1 MTTPAAAPAAP
12 AAADGS
18 AAAPAAAAPA
28 PAPAAA
34 PAAAAPAAA
43 APVDSLIPAA
53 PAPAAAAP
61 AAPAQPA
68 APATSVNPPK
78 NEPEWFYAD
87 GVPGKGAPPTWALF
101 DKYKTVDKQA
111 EAYVHLQKKLGGF
124 VGAPETG
131 KYDFKAPEG
140 MNVVLDNEHPLL
152 KELSDWGLK
161 NQLSQDRYNELLGML
176 AQYEAS
182 MIPDMGEIKQ
192 RIGQDADNRIA
203 RVTQWLQANVPAE
216 MYNEARL
223 ALGSQNAAEIFHVM
237 ETIIGKTT
245 QLPMP
250 KPGQDVPAAAP
261 SSEEAILAKMRVK
274 GQDGKPLYFTDTN
287 YRHKVDSELAEF
299 YRSAQGA

>member
-1 MTTPAAAPAAP
+1 MTTPTAGSPAPVAATPDASAPTAPAAP
-12 AAADGS
+12 AVPAAAVSSSLLPDAPAT
-18 AAAPAAAAPA
+18 AAAPTAATP
-28 PAPAAA
+28 PAAL
-34 PAAAAPAAA
+34 P
-43 APVDSLIPAA
+43 
-53 PAPAAAAP
+53 
-61 AAPAQPA
+61 
-68 APATSVNPPK
+68 TSVNPPK

-250 KPGQDVPAAAP
+250 KPGQDVPAAGP
-261 SSEEAILAKMRVK
+261 STEEAILAKMRIK
-274 GQDGKPLYFTDTN
+274 GSDGKPKYFTDTN
-287 YRHKVDSELAEF
+287 YRHEVDAELARF
-299 YRSAQGA
+299 YQQAQGA

>member
-1 MTTPAAAPAAP
+1 M
-12 AAADGS
+12 
-18 AAAPAAAAPA
+18 
-28 PAPAAA
+28 
-34 PAAAAPAAA
+34 
-43 APVDSLIPAA
+43 
-53 PAPAAAAP
+53 
-61 AAPAQPA
+61 
-68 APATSVNPPK
+68 
-78 NEPEWFYAD
+78 
-87 GVPGKGAPPTWALF
+87 PGKGAPPTWALF